1 MSNLRSVL
9 AATALIAVGGLSAI
23 ADRAAAQVK
32 IGIATAVPS
41 METAE
46 LRAFQAFKA
55 YAESRTNGGIQ
66 VRLFNGQLGGEREI
80 TEQVRQGTL
89 EMGLAADGA
98 IAGFYKPI
106 QVFSI
111 PYLFPSSPVAWTFF
125 DQPFAKKLAEDMRQK
140 TGIRVLTW
148 SENGFRNLTNNDRP
162 IRSPDDMKGLKMRT
176 MESPVYMTFMR
187 SLGATPTPISAAEL
201 ILALKQGIV
210 SGQENG
216 VQTVFDFGI
225 ADVQKFMSV
234 NEHIYG
240 LHAVMI
246 NDEFYKKLS
255 SDHKAV
261 VMEGARILAS
271 VSSTA
276 KGALASEYLEKIKA
290 KGVQIHFTTAAEKEA
305 FRKATQEPVRK
316 FIEQQVGEPLVKEL
330 MAAVDEARKTFYGE

>member
-1 MSNLRSVL
+1 MTKLRNML
-9 AATALIAVGGLSAI
+9 AATVLIAVGGLVAI
-23 ADRAAAQVK
+23 TENAAAQVK
-32 IGIATAVPS
+32 IGLATVVPS

-55 YAESRTNGGIQ
+55 YVESRTNAGIQ
-66 VRLFNGQLGGEREI
+66 VRIFNGQLGGEREI
-80 TEQVRQGTL
+80 IEQIRQGTL
-89 EMGLAADGA
+89 EMGMAADGA

-125 DQPFAKKLAEDMRQK
+125 DQPFAKRLADDMRQK
-140 TGIRVLTW
+140 TGVRVLTW
-148 SENGFRNLTNNDRP
+148 SENGFRNITNNDRP
-162 IRSPDDMKGLKMRT
+162 IRTADDMKGLKMRT

-187 SLGATPTPISAAEL
+187 SLGATPTPINAAEL

-210 SGQENG
+210 SGQENA

-234 NEHIYG
+234 NEHIFG
-240 LHAVMI
+240 LHAIMI

-255 SDHKAV
+255 ADHRAA
-261 VMEGARILAS
+261 VMEGARMLAS

-276 KGALASEYLEKIKA
+276 KGALQADYIEKIKA
-290 KGVQIHFTTAAEKEA
+290 KGVQIHFTSAAEKET
-305 FRKATQEPVRK
+305 FRKASQEPVRK
-316 FIEQQVGEPLVKEL
+316 FIEQQVGEQLVKEL
-330 MAAVDEARKTFYGE
+330 MLAVDESRKAFYGE